1 MCNRDAALCFAL
13 NLNQDPPC
21 PKARVRVITIHFN
34 GAHWFTF
41 IISNCRIDE
50 FSGHEVCAFY
60 DNLKLR
66 RGFYLILVGITSVV
80 LLLEI
85 AIYVKSKGAKEIDL
99 YGENDRKIKEDQET
113 EEN

>member
-1 MCNRDAALCFAL
+1 MAWL
-13 NLNQDPPC
+13 
-21 PKARVRVITIHFN
+21 
-34 GAHWFTF
+34 TF

>member
-1 MCNRDAALCFAL
+1 MLDAQICAIPTRPFAFAL
-13 NLNQDPPC
+13 NLNKTQP
-21 PKARVRVITIHFN
+21 IHFN

-85 AIYVKSKGAKEIDL
+85 AIYVKYKGAEEIDL
-99 YGENDRKIKEDQET
+99 YGENDRKRIQDQE
-113 EEN
+113 